1 MMISFDRKTW
11 QFGTGDIQIAM
22 GSDEQNGYLVF
33 SNLDEPRAIGQFT
46 PSANNRPEHYQLRHD
61 DVVMSFS
68 CPESID
74 ALMNCL
80 AEIRVRAFGTNNA
93 DR

>member
-1 MMISFDRKTW
+1 MMISFDRRVW
-11 QFGTGDIQIAM
+11 RFGTGDIQIAM
-22 GSDEQNGYLVF
+22 GSEPKGGFLVF
-33 SNLDEPRAIGQFT
+33 RNLDQPRPIGAISR
-46 PSANNRPEHYQLRHD
+46 PANSQTEKYELQYD

-80 AEIRVRAFGTNNA
+80 AEIRVRAFGNSEA
-93 DR
+93 G